1 MLQMYKKFFQVKIL
15 LVKINAIISQIIKT
29 DKMATPI
36 NQITTGLRA
45 FSDAFGII
53 RRNKMG
59 KYFVVPVIVN
69 IILAGLLIWG
79 GWGLG
84 EWIRSLWDSEH
95 GGWLGWLGTAVQW
108 VMPIVMFFLF
118 IFIGGTIVNLLM
130 SPIYTI
136 ISEKTDTSI
145 TGREFSSDAKQTVKD
160 IWRSVVIALKSTIKQ
175 LVLTLLCLLL
185 NVIPLVGQVVSL
197 VLIFII
203 NSYYFGYSFMDYT
216 NERYRRSVREST
228 NEVWRYKYLAIT
240 IGAIYALPM
249 YVLCGTFLA
258 AYVGGVCTVAA
269 TKAQIELEGQDP
281 QYSGIIEN

>member
-1 MLQMYKKFFQVKIL
+1 MYKKFFQVKIL
-15 LVKINAIISQIIKT
+15 LVKINAIISQININS
-29 DKMATPI
+29 KMATSI
-36 NQITTGLRA
+36 NQITTGLGA

-53 RRNKMG
+53 RRNRMG
-59 KYFVVPVIVN
+59 KFFVVPVIVN

-108 VMPIVMFFLF
+108 VMPIVMFILF

-136 ISEKTDTSI
+136 ISEKTDTSL
-145 TGREFSSDAKQTVKD
+145 TGRTYSSDAKQTVKD
-160 IWRSVVIALKSTIKQ
+160 IWRAVVIALKSTIKQ

-185 NVIPLVGQVVSL
+185 NIIPLIGQILSI

-216 NERYRRSVREST
+216 NERYCRNVRESN

-249 YVLCGTFLA
+249 YLLCGTFLA
-258 AYVGGVCTVAA
+258 AYMGGVCTVAA
-269 TKAQIELEGQDP
+269 TKAQIELENQDS
-281 QYSGIIEN
+281 QYNGNIQN

>member
-1 MLQMYKKFFQVKIL
+1 M
-15 LVKINAIISQIIKT
+15 LVKINAIISQIIKI

-36 NQITTGLRA
+36 NQITSGLRA
-45 FSDAFGII
+45 FGDAFGII

-79 GWGLG
+79 GLGLG
-84 EWIRSLWDSEH
+84 EWISTLWDSEH

-108 VMPIVMFFLF
+108 VMPIVMFFVF

-130 SPIYTI
+130 SPIYTV
-136 ISEKTDTSI
+136 ISEKTDTSL
-145 TGREFSSDAKQTVKD
+145 TGRTFSTDAKQTVKD
-160 IWRSVVIALKSTIKQ
+160 IWRAVVIALKSTIKQ

-185 NVIPLVGQVVSL
+185 NIIPIIGQVLSL

-203 NSYYFGYSFMDYT
+203 NSYYFGFSFMDYT
-216 NERYRRSVREST
+216 NERYRRNVTESN
-228 NEVWRYKYLAIT
+228 NEVWHYKYLAIT

-269 TKAQIELEGQDP
+269 TKAQIELESQDP
-281 QYSGIIEN
+281 QYSGIIEK

>member
-1 MLQMYKKFFQVKIL
+1 
-15 LVKINAIISQIIKT
+15 
-29 DKMATPI
+29 MATATK
-36 NQITTGLRA
+36 QITTGLSA

-53 RRNKMG
+53 RRNQMG

-84 EWIRSLWDSEH
+84 DWISSLWDSEH
-95 GGWLGWLGTAVQW
+95 GGWLGFLGSAVKW
-108 VMPIVMFFLF
+108 IMPFVMFFVF
-118 IFIGGTIVNLLM
+118 IFIGGSIVNVLM
-130 SPIYTI
+130 SPIYTT
-136 ISEKTDTSI
+136 ISEKTDTSL

-160 IWRSVVIALKSTIKQ
+160 IWRSVVIALKSTVKQ
-175 LVLTLLCLLL
+175 LLLTLLCLLL
-185 NVIPLVGQVVSL
+185 NIIPIIGQVLSI
-197 VLIFII
+197 VLIFLI

-216 NERYRRSVREST
+216 NERYRRNVRES
-228 NEVWRYKYLAIT
+228 NEEVWRYKYLAIT

-269 TKAQIELEGQDP
+269 TKAQILLESQDS
-281 QYSGIIEN
+281 QSNGIIPNN

>member
-228 NEVWRYKYLAIT
+228 NEVWHYKYLAIT

-258 AYVGGVCTVAA
+258 AYVGGVCTVAP

>member
-1 MLQMYKKFFQVKIL
+1 
-15 LVKINAIISQIIKT
+15 
-29 DKMATPI
+29 MATATE
-36 NQITTGLRA
+36 QISTGLKA

-53 RRNKMG
+53 SRNKMG
-59 KYFVVPVIVN
+59 KYFVIPIIVN

-79 GWGLG
+79 GLGLG
-84 EWIRSLWDSEH
+84 DWISSLWDSEH
-95 GGWLGWLGTAVQW
+95 GGRLGFLGKAVQW
-108 VMPIVMFFLF
+108 IMPIVMFFLF

-136 ISEKTDTSI
+136 ISEKTDTFL

-160 IWRSVVIALKSTIKQ
+160 IWRAVVIALKSTIKQ
-175 LVLTLLCLLL
+175 LLLTLLCLLL
-185 NVIPLVGQVVSL
+185 NIIPLIGQVLSL

-203 NSYYFGYSFMDYT
+203 NSYYFGFSFMDYT
-216 NERYRRSVREST
+216 NERYRRNVKES
-228 NEVWRYKYLAIT
+228 NEEVWRYKWLAIT

-269 TKAQIELEGQDP
+269 TKAQIQLESQD
-281 QYSGIIEN
+281 QNLSGINQN

>member
-1 MLQMYKKFFQVKIL
+1 
-15 LVKINAIISQIIKT
+15 
-29 DKMATPI
+29 MATPI
-36 NQITTGLRA
+36 HQITTGLRA

-130 SPIYTI
+130 SPIYTT
-136 ISEKTDTSI
+136 ISEKTDTSL
-145 TGREFSSDAKQTVKD
+145 TGRVFSSDAKQTVKD

-185 NVIPLVGQVVSL
+185 NIVPIIGQVLSIT
-197 VLIFII
+197 LIFII

-216 NERYRRSVREST
+216 NERYRRSVSESN
-228 NEVWRYKYLAIT
+228 NEVWHYKYLAIT

-258 AYVGGVCTVAA
+258 AYMGGVCTVAA
-269 TKAQIELEGQDP
+269 TKAQIELESQDP